1 MVATRP
7 VVARASGSRHHTGG
21 VLRKRRRTGLG
32 LLSPALAILLGV
44 IAVPMAVGAYQSFT
58 NESLVRPGP
67 AEFVG
72 LQNYTERVFV
82 PSFGQAAV
90 VTALIM
96 VLSLAVQ
103 LPIGYW
109 LALLLGRSIPA
120 SSVFRAI
127 LTLPMMLTP
136 VAVGLMWRFLADPDL
151 GIIRWIAVSVGSS
164 AHPNLLGNS
173 AAALGLIVAVNSW
186 INIPLVAL
194 LVLAGLLGVPNEL
207 YEAAAIDGANRWQL
221 RWHITIP
228 SILPVLA
235 VVCVLRLAGD
245 YRMFDLVYTVT
256 QGGPG
261 TATRNLS
268 MLAYQEGLVNYSIG
282 RATAIAMT
290 MAILALP
297 AYFAFRKV
305 SRA

>member
-1 MVATRP
+1 MSETGLVATGS
-7 VVARASGSRHHTGG
+7 ARRHRRGK
-21 VLRKRRRTGLG
+21 LSRRRRATGLAF
-32 LLSPALAILLGV
+32 LSPALALLLA
-44 IAVPMAVGAYQSFT
+44 IMAIPMGLGLYQSLT
-58 NESLVRPGP
+58 NESLVRRGQTKFIGLENYADRVIAPGF
-67 AEFVG
+67 A
-72 LQNYTERVFV
+72 
-82 PSFGQAAV
+82 SAAL
-90 VTALIM
+90 VTAIIM

-109 LALLLGRSIPA
+109 LALCLSRRIGA
-120 SSVFRAI
+120 SSVFRTI

-151 GIIRWIAVSVGSS
+151 GIIRWIASTMDSA
-164 AHPNLLGNS
+164 AHPNVFGSRVS
-173 AAALGLIVAVNSW
+173 ATILIVVVNSW
-186 INIPLVAL
+186 INIPLVTL
-194 LVLAGLLGVPNEL
+194 LLLAGLLGVPDEL
-207 YEAAAIDGANRWQL
+207 YEAAAIDGANRWQT

-228 SILPVLA
+228 SITPVIA

-245 YRMFDLVYTVT
+245 YCMFDLVYTIT
-256 QGGPG
+256 HGGPG
-261 TATRNLS
+261 TSTRNLS

-297 AYFAFRKV
+297 AYLAFRKV